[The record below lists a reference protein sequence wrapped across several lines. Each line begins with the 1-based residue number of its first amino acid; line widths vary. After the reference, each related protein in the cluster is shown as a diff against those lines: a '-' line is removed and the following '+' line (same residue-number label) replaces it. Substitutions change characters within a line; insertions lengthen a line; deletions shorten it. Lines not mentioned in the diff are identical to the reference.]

1 MREFK
6 KHRSQRSELTH
17 FFLRLAGALLLLVI
31 TAAAVKA
38 AWDMYGRLAIASRG
52 LGEAASELAD
62 MQKEHLR
69 VSAAVGDL
77 SSTRGQEELVR
88 EHYGLVRPGEGV
100 IQIVHNT
107 ESPKDT
113 SMQGNGWVSRLF
125 HTLFSW

>member
-17 FFLRLAGALLLLVI
+17 FFLALAGVLLLFVI

-52 LGEAASELAD
+52 RGEAALELAD
-62 MQKEHLR
+62 MQKEYIR

-77 SSTRGQEELVR
+77 SSSRGQEELVR

-100 IQIVHNT
+100 VQIVHNT
-107 ESPKDT
+107 GTSTDA
-113 SMQGNGWVSRLF
+113 SMQGTGWFGRLF
-125 HTLFSW
+125 HALFSW